1 MDDREEMD
9 RLFDVLPSVPVPAA
23 LEARILADFDRVSTR
38 RRRGLTG
45 LLNRLGEAVW
55 PGAPLWRPA
64 AVLGAALLIGVTVG
78 VVVPFEDGV
87 SESETQSIAL
97 DSAPSFEIGENS

>member
-1 MDDREEMD
+1 MDDREDMD
-9 RLFDVLPSVPVPAA
+9 RLFDVLPTVPVPSA
-23 LEARILADFDRVSTR
+23 LEARILADFDRVSAR
-38 RRRGLTG
+38 RRSGLSG
-45 LLNRLGEAVW
+45 LFHRLGEAVW

-78 VVVPFEDGV
+78 VVVPLEDSV

-97 DSAPSFEIGENS
+97 DTAPSFEIGENS